1 MSVIDNLLSIAHE
14 MYEFTLWEEKTYSEI
29 FPIQPFDFSS
39 LEKERIKMFE
49 ISFTFPERRMVLV
62 PQLEVKSPAVYIF
75 NPSEYFRIRL
85 DFSEVWKLKKY
96 YELLLELEEEYFSTI
111 HFRYD
116 IYQRSVYILLY
127 ENDMHLAYPIIFPLQ
142 DVRTLFFL
150 AINKNTLI
158 DSLKEARN
166 IITPELIREEVK
178 EKLKVEYEEEEIKSI
193 ERVLKNIIDT
203 LIFFLDIIG
212 DCYE

>member
-1 MSVIDNLLSIAHE
+1 
-14 MYEFTLWEEKTYSEI
+14 
-29 FPIQPFDFSS
+29 
-39 LEKERIKMFE
+39 
-49 ISFTFPERRMVLV
+49 MVA
-62 PQLEVKSPAVYIF
+62 LEVKSPAVYIF

-166 IITPELIREEVK
+166 IITPELINK
-178 EKLKVEYEEEEIKSI
+178 IIEIMKSKKY
-193 ERVLKNIIDT
+193 VNDK
-203 LIFFLDIIG
+203 DIK
-212 DCYE
+212 